1 MCATHVASLAFCQ
14 RVSNHKINDFVAK
27 PGCRRP
33 PRPSAGALGRG
44 PAGATRAAAPPCP
57 KNVVPSTPVCAS
69 SVSYRL
75 PTCDFMIV
83 FQSIRTFSHPPS
95 ARAGGGTV
103 RRPRSIL
110 RTCTLHVQQV
120 RARSIS
126 APARRTH
133 TEVRTHVYSEYLVRI
148 KIGSLEAV
156 SWVGGLGAGGTAGD
170 RQAPVVHGTSLAV
183 VPVGLAC

>member
-44 PAGATRAAAPPCP
+44 PSGGHSCCGPA
-57 KNVVPSTPVCAS
+57 VPQKRRPEHAS
-69 SVSYRL
+69 LRKHRSYRL

-95 ARAGGGTV
+95 
-103 RRPRSIL
+103 
-110 RTCTLHVQQV
+110 
-120 RARSIS
+120 
-126 APARRTH
+126 
-133 TEVRTHVYSEYLVRI
+133 
-148 KIGSLEAV
+148 
-156 SWVGGLGAGGTAGD
+156 TA
-170 RQAPVVHGTSLAV
+170 
-183 VPVGLAC
+183 